1 MFCQDWPVWHEHLK
15 LLLIQLCQWQLL
27 NTSLLSELQST
38 GSWLFIRNVQFR
50 VDYFVYCHNV
60 TVDSLIGF
68 CIERPGQQGTKC
80 RKNWWS
86 CTLLHW
92 SFGPRPFK
100 SCPVQQPLSCL
111 CQERQLWK
119 SSWGCLWNHQIK
131 AWLGQGELTPSL
143 LQPLEV
149 SALKLQRWLNICFTL
164 INQGY
169 SRKAAA
175 LEFLSRL
182 AEAKATYQEGL
193 RQEPNNQQLKE
204 GLQNIEA
211 RLAGRGS

>member
-1 MFCQDWPVWHEHLK
+1 MNSWNCYFFSSASGSCSTL
-15 LLLIQLCQWQLL
+15 
-27 NTSLLSELQST
+27 LLSELQST
-38 GSWLFIRNVQFR
+38 GSWLFISNVQFR
-50 VDYFVYCHNV
+50 MDYFVYCHNV

-80 RKNWWS
+80 RKYWWS

-131 AWLGQGELTPSL
+131 AWLGQGELTLSP

-149 SALKLQRWLNICFTL
+149 LALKVQRWFTSVL
-164 INQGY
+164 HWSTRVTLAKLLLWN
-169 SRKAAA
+169 
-175 LEFLSRL
+175 FL
-182 AEAKATYQEGL
+182 AV
-193 RQEPNNQQLKE
+193 
-204 GLQNIEA
+204 
-211 RLAGRGS
+211 

>member
-1 MFCQDWPVWHEHLK
+1 M
-15 LLLIQLCQWQLL
+15 
-27 NTSLLSELQST
+27 SLLSELQST
-38 GSWLFIRNVQFR
+38 GSWLFISNAQFR

-60 TVDSLIGF
+60 PVDSLIGF
-68 CIERPGQQGTKC
+68 CIERPGKQGTKC
-80 RKNWWS
+80 RKYWWS

-119 SSWGCLWNHQIK
+119 GSWGCLWNHQIK
-131 AWLGQGELTPSL
+131 AWLGQGELTPSP

-164 INQGY
+164 ITQGY

>member
-1 MFCQDWPVWHEHLK
+1 MSFLAGVS
-15 LLLIQLCQWQLL
+15 
-27 NTSLLSELQST
+27 TLSDL
-38 GSWLFIRNVQFR
+38 R
-50 VDYFVYCHNV
+50 VVFLYDISHNC
-60 TVDSLIGF
+60 TVDSLLGF
-68 CIERPGQQGTKC
+68 CIERPGQQGAEC
-80 RKNWWS
+80 RKHWWS

-92 SFGPRPFK
+92 SCGPRPFK
-100 SCPVQQPLSCL
+100 PCPVQQPISCL
-111 CQERQLWK
+111 RQERQLWK
-119 SSWGCLWNHQIK
+119 SSGGCLRNHQIK
-131 AWLGQGELTPSL
+131 AWVGQGERTCDFSSHWIV
-143 LQPLEV
+143 EV
-149 SALKLQRWLNICFTL
+149 AYRCFAM

-211 RLAGRGS
+211 RLAGKIG